1 MKENLPVFIDSIE
14 SKMIRYKEHE
24 RKLRIM
30 HHLLFRLA
38 VSLMLIGILYP
49 VLYLLFPSL
58 IHTPSYFDYSVG
70 YYLGY
75 IPVVLSVCTFL
86 YIQMFFPKERIISVS
101 LLNNRISSVFDDYTL
116 GLIPVERFKT
126 NVEVLI
132 DDYIS
137 THGNTF
143 FLRNNY

>member
-1 MKENLPVFIDSIE
+1 MKEDLPVFIGSVE

-30 HHLLFRLA
+30 HHLFFRLA
-38 VSLMLIGILYP
+38 VLLMLIGILYP
-49 VLYLLFPSL
+49 VLYLLSPAL
-58 IHTPSYFDYSVG
+58 MHNPDYINYGIG

-75 IPVVLSVCTFL
+75 IPIVLSVCSFL

-116 GLIPVERFKT
+116 GLIPVERFKM
-126 NVEVLI
+126 NVELLI
-132 DDYIS
+132 EDYIS

>member
-1 MKENLPVFIDSIE
+1 MKEDLLVFIGSIE

-30 HHLLFRLA
+30 HHLCFRLS
-38 VSLMLIGILYP
+38 VLLMLIGILYP
-49 VLYLLFPSL
+49 VLYLLSPTL
-58 IHTPSYFDYSVG
+58 MDNADYFHYDVG

-75 IPVVLSVCTFL
+75 IPIVLSVCAFL

-116 GLIPVERFKT
+116 GLISVERFKT
-126 NVEVLI
+126 NVELLI
-132 DDYIS
+132 EDYMS